1 MNKYDEIVEESF
13 RIQREKNHLI
23 IRALNLKRMNDR
35 LKEPNIAR
43 SGFLNLNKK
52 YLCPECGEILNVQK
66 WVFRNGTE
74 LNYMISKCGYE
85 YAFGDYYG
93 DW

>member
-1 MNKYDEIVEESF
+1 MNKCDEIVEESF
-13 RIQREKNHLI
+13 RIQREKNTLI

-35 LKEPNIAR
+35 LKEPNIVR
-43 SGFLNLNKK
+43 SGFLNFNKK
-52 YLCPECGEILNVQK
+52 YLCPECGELLHVEK
-66 WVFRNGTE
+66 WVFGNDTE
-74 LNYMISKCGYE
+74 LNYMIGKCGYD